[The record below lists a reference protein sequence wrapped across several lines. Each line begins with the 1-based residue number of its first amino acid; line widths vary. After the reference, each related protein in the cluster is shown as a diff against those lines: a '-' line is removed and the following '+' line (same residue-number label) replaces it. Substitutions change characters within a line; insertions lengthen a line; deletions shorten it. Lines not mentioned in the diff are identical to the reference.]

1 MEGITLEF
9 LSEYYLWFIIGGI
22 ILVMAVIG
30 YIADKTDFGRKNKIS
45 EENSK
50 LKDEQENNNSIT
62 EAPNAVVEEVSPQ
75 EQTVSDV
82 VEPIESINSISNEI
96 DVPMIEDSVIDEIK
110 VEEQPIDEKI
120 ESVQLGEDLEN
131 IKVEENDIEQP
142 AINDINDISINNEE
156 KVEIPE
162 VIDDSVYVLN
172 NDLSSFAAGDLNE
185 NVPVSSVVED
195 VINDQDN
202 DDDIWKF

>member
-1 MEGITLEF
+1 MEF

>member
-1 MEGITLEF
+1 MEF

-75 EQTVSDV
+75 EQTNGDV

-156 KVEIPE
+156 KVEISE